1 MPNTRYDVENGEIPP
16 ELLDDDT
23 NAPQVPAGRTT
34 ADHPGHNNARNAE
47 LVDGVRNPP
56 QEEGHTE
63 EPREEKNPPQKE
75 GKADRPRQE
84 ANPPSRPASKKTGGL
99 SWWKRNMPWFLGG
112 ASQERKKAYF
122 ERQRQLTSAGA
133 PRSATEGAGLAASQE
148 VITGVS
154 VADLR
159 QAGFN
164 ESTIQH
170 MISVVEAKKQAEA
183 QKMGGMQNLAQYLAQ
198 HGETVTLN
206 AQELGISERQISIIK
221 GIADKNNANC

>member
-75 GKADRPRQE
+75 
-84 ANPPSRPASKKTGGL
+84 
-99 SWWKRNMPWFLGG
+99 
-112 ASQERKKAYF
+112 
-122 ERQRQLTSAGA
+122 
-133 PRSATEGAGLAASQE
+133 
-148 VITGVS
+148 V
-154 VADLR
+154 DLL
-159 QAGFN
+159 F
-164 ESTIQH
+164 
-170 MISVVEAKKQAEA
+170 K
-183 QKMGGMQNLAQYLAQ
+183 L
-198 HGETVTLN
+198 
-206 AQELGISERQISIIK
+206 
-221 GIADKNNANC
+221 D